1 MVPHGSQCP
10 IAFYAQIGPT
20 PLGEIP
26 NPASGKPCVGLGVI
40 ALRCGQLR
48 HGTSSWPVP
57 SRTRAGN
64 ARHGGPACKK
74 RGKRRLPSQHLA
86 EPLSAAAAG
95 SWQRGSSS
103 EPACRPCRP
112 AKSAAD
118 QAGGQKNRPAG
129 PVVRRNTSRLLRLPQ
144 RAVHEVSS
152 FSSIEKILPV
162 SILILRTRQVRPL
175 VSVNLASYVPASTP
189 VMRSRSS

>member
-1 MVPHGSQCP
+1 RGGHATARRGG
-10 IAFYAQIGPT
+10 AAGKE
-20 PLGEIP
+20 GE
-26 NPASGKPCVGLGVI
+26 
-40 ALRCGQLR
+40 
-48 HGTSSWPVP
+48 
-57 SRTRAGN
+57 
-64 ARHGGPACKK
+64 
-74 RGKRRLPSQHLA
+74 KRRLQSQPLA

-144 RAVHEVSS
+144 RAVHELSS
-152 FSSIEKILPV
+152 FSSIPQLLPPP
-162 SILILRTRQVRPL
+162 ILIFPSPPL
-175 VSVNLASYVPASTP
+175 P
-189 VMRSRSS
+189 

>member
-1 MVPHGSQCP
+1 RGGHATARRGG
-10 IAFYAQIGPT
+10 A
-20 PLGEIP
+20 
-26 NPASGKPCVGLGVI
+26 
-40 ALRCGQLR
+40 
-48 HGTSSWPVP
+48 
-57 SRTRAGN
+57 AG
-64 ARHGGPACKK
+64 KK

-129 PVVRRNTSRLLRLPQ
+129 PVVRRNTSRLLRLPR
-144 RAVHEVSS
+144 RAVRGVTS
-152 FSSIEKILPV
+152 FSSTEKFLPA
-162 SILILRTRQVRPL
+162 SILILPTRQGRPL
-175 VSVNLASYVPASTP
+175 VSVTLASYVPASTP